1 VRGETLAL
9 AVGAVGLAALIV
21 TAVGLYQ
28 TPIYEASAKVF
39 VDWRFEQCSRQ
50 ICPIPNPPTA
60 PTLQLAQ
67 KVVPIGSV
75 AKEAIRGL
83 NLGMSPDDL
92 LNNLTVQRNVPFIQL
107 SYTSGDPAR
116 AEEVVGTVGRLYAE
130 RITKADPDQLPA
142 DTDLTAAVWDVKA
155 SHEPVSPK
163 PLRNGLI
170 TLVGG
175 LALVLAWAFVRG
187 ALRNSRGI

>member
-1 VRGETLAL
+1 
-9 AVGAVGLAALIV
+9 VGGR
-21 TAVGLYQ
+21 Q

-83 NLGMSPDDL
+83 NLGMSSDDL
-92 LNNLTVQRNVPFIQL
+92 LNNLTVQRYVPFIQL
-107 SYTSGDPAR
+107 SYTSSDPAR

-142 DTDLTAAVWDVKA
+142 YTELTAAVWDVKA
-155 SHEPVSPK
+155 PYEPVSPK

-170 TLVGG
+170 TLVVG
-175 LALVLAWAFVRG
+175 LTLLAGYGLVANA
-187 ALRNSRGI
+187 SRRTS